1 MVHVCVYVYT
11 SCVCVCV
18 QLLVHVLATS
28 PTLESARVFIGLSCI
43 VYNSVIDLNIV
54 FDNIQ
59 DLSLPYKVQDSAEY
73 KGA

>member
-1 MVHVCVYVYT
+1 M
-11 SCVCVCV
+11 
-18 QLLVHVLATS
+18 HVLATS
-28 PTLESARVFIGLSCI
+28 PTLESACVFIGLSCI